1 MRTTTHIEIENVS
14 STYINYNLAIEITA
28 DKGDSRITVQV
39 TEDQARSLQRQLSE
53 KIKRLDDDR
62 IEEAKRQ
69 LEEATDSE

>member
-39 TEDQARSLQRQLSE
+39 NEDQARSLQRQLNE

-69 LEEATDSE
+69 LEEASDSE

>member
-1 MRTTTHIEIENVS
+1 MRTITHIEIENVS

-39 TEDQARSLQRQLSE
+39 NEDQARSLQRQLNE

-69 LEEATDSE
+69 LEEASDSE